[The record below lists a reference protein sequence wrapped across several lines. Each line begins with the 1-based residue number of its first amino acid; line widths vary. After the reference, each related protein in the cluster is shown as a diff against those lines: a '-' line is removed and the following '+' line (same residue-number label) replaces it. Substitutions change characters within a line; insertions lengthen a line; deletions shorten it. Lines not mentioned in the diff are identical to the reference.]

1 METLIMHPKTKEQ
14 LAALKAVA
22 KVLKVEFKTEKDTYD
37 PAFVAEILKGEK
49 ARKEG
54 KKGLRINTEN
64 LWK

>member
-14 LAALKAVA
+14 LTALKAVA
-22 KVLKVEFKTEKDTYD
+22 KVLKVDFNTEKDNYD
-37 PAFVAEILKGEK
+37 PTFVAEILKGET